1 MHNYGDTLDLRIGA
15 GSIGPYD
22 VISGAK
28 VYWEGVARGE
38 ILLRH
43 CQDCGRF
50 SHPRQEACEN
60 CFSAALDWEKS
71 AGSGTI
77 YTFST
82 IYRAPHA
89 RPVPYTVGLIEL
101 PERVF
106 IFAEVVQ
113 SDAIAIGA
121 AVLPIFVP
129 TERGTLLNFQLTS
142 EARNDAI

>member
-1 MHNYGDTLDLRIGA
+1 MLSLSIGA

-22 VISGAK
+22 IISGAK
-28 VYWEGVARGE
+28 IYWDGVARGE
-38 ILLRH
+38 ILLRK
-43 CQDCGRF
+43 CRDCGRY

-60 CFSAALDWEKS
+60 CFSPALDWEKS
-71 AGSGTI
+71 AGSGVI

-89 RPVPYTVGLIEL
+89 RPVPYTVGMVEL

-106 IFAEVVQ
+106 IFAEIAQ

-121 AVLPIFVP
+121 AVSPIFVP
-129 TERGTLLNFQLTS
+129 TERGTLLKFQLTNEGS
-142 EARNDAI
+142 THAI